1 MRESRKRK
9 AVSYAE
15 STSGDGN
22 GSDED
27 AASSVAEE
35 MNSGDSESDDSMDA
49 DESSEDDLDPEED
62 GDNDVVGSDD
72 DDRVKQ
78 KGKVKQ
84 APKGTANKS
93 KSTPKAASR
102 PKPSPARAKSAPT
115 SSTSKKSP
123 VNSSRTTTAGGVTN
137 NQGSSSASAIGSVS
151 VTTSVTNASST
162 GVDITQGPPVTTDAG
177 AKKLVTQYMRQQNRP
192 YSAQQMF
199 DNLHKR
205 IPKATLERVLGVL
218 SGPGEGL
225 LCKEYGKAK
234 IYYVDQS
241 FLPAERSAEQLQDL
255 QHSVLELQDE
265 LKVQLQEEKDKRQLL
280 QARRAEPDDNEL
292 DRFASCAYAVVVRF
306 AFDHLSCNESLD
318 WYRSWKNG
326 FAESAKRLMHF
337 RLAKCPVLNSPPRKG
352 QNSLDR

>member
-35 MNSGDSESDDSMDA
+35 MNSGGSESDDSMVV
-49 DESSEDDLDPEED
+49 DESSEDDLDAEED

-72 DDRVKQ
+72 DDDSVKQ
-78 KGKVKQ
+78 KGKGKQ
-84 APKGTANKS
+84 APKGAAKNS
-93 KSTPKAASR
+93 KSAPKAASR
-102 PKPSPARAKSAPT
+102 PKASPARAKSAPT

-123 VNSSRTTTAGGVTN
+123 VNSSRTATAGGVTN

-151 VTTSVTNASST
+151 VTSGVTNASST
-162 GVDITQGPPVTTDAG
+162 SVDITQGPPVTTDAG

-292 DRFASCAYAVVVRF
+292 DRYVSCTYSVAVRF
-306 AFDHLSCNESLD
+306 
-318 WYRSWKNG
+318 
-326 FAESAKRLMHF
+326 
-337 RLAKCPVLNSPPRKG
+337 VLTICHATNY
-352 QNSLDR
+352 